1 MKIKFIKYA
10 TDGKNSF
17 HWPPR
22 EDICPYQFLDIISVI
37 DPPVPINQQFF
48 GLCKKDFED
57 INSSFM

>member
-1 MKIKFIKYA
+1 MQWMGKKASAGHQEKIFVH
-10 TDGKNSF
+10 TSF
-17 HWPPR
+17 W
-22 EDICPYQFLDIISVI
+22 ISVI